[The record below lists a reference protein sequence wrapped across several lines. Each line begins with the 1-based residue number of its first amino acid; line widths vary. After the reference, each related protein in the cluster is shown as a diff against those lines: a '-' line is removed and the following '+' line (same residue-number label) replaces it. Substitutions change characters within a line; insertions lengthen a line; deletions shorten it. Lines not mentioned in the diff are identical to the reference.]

1 MRVSPNIACLQG
13 RMIWGWLWLGP
24 GWNNFRSPHSNYEL
38 NLFPASST
46 QDDTR
51 MPSTFWGHCSQD
63 DGRMIFEKFCFQKK
77 ESKKKIAVILFSRM
91 MTTQTR
97 MNHPKIAY
105 HPGFMDKPEIRVLD
119 QMQQI
124 LDQVRAW
131 VLNSSAAILSC
142 SSYVTLT
149 HDHLS
154 LGKQHDD
161 TKLPF

>member
-24 GWNNFRSPHSNYEL
+24 GWDNFRRLHSNYEL

-63 DGRMIFEKFCFQKK
+63 DGRMIFEKFCFPKK

-105 HPGFMDKPEIRVLD
+105 HPGFMERPASF
-119 QMQQI
+119 
-124 LDQVRAW
+124 AW
-131 VLNSSAAILSC
+131 ARKIKKITKNAYVSWWANGKWRPWEMTRNFWLPCGAC
-142 SSYVTLT
+142 S
-149 HDHLS
+149 
-154 LGKQHDD
+154 
-161 TKLPF
+161 

>member
-1 MRVSPNIACLQG
+1 MRVSQNIACLQG

-24 GWNNFRSPHSNYEL
+24 GWDNFRRLHSNYEL

-77 ESKKKIAVILFSRM
+77 SVRKNAIILFSRM
-91 MTTQTR
+91 MSTQTR

-105 HPGFMDKPEIRVLD
+105 HPGFIERPARNPSWIQEPIVNPGTHCESRHPSWIQKFNYKSFLGEPEYPLSDKVFDRHGL
-119 QMQQI
+119 
-124 LDQVRAW
+124 
-131 VLNSSAAILSC
+131 
-142 SSYVTLT
+142 
-149 HDHLS
+149 
-154 LGKQHDD
+154 
-161 TKLPF
+161 